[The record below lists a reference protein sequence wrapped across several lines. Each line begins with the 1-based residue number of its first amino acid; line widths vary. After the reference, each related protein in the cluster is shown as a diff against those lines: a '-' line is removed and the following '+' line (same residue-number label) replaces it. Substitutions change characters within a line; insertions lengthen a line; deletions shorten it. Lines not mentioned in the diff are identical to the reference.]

1 MPNIT
6 IDNETY
12 QLVDISPDVFR
23 EFAQMAR
30 TQLPALFQL
39 PRDRRFIGQIPA
51 GFILD
56 RQINGGEFTEPLVQA
71 AMWNLHDL
79 GVEELLLL
87 PQEKSVNIVKS
98 SPTDCALGKA
108 SWINFTTVTS
118 GRAFI
123 AAMNNVVHRIFRLND
138 QEVEV
143 ELQSAENLRETIN
156 KITEIRKENEA
167 PILTISRLIGSLIK
181 SDVGMDRPEMKCA
194 IELASGAGIVAMS
207 VDIENE
213 QISFHQFSEMAAMS
227 SALLQGAT
235 WEQILAIR
243 NQMQAMVGQAS
254 GAGVSQAPPSYSPSS
269 VKRRRRN

>member
-12 QLVDISPDVFR
+12 QLSDISPDVFR

-56 RQINGGEFTEPLVQA
+56 RRVNGGEFTEPLVQA

-98 SPTDCALGKA
+98 APTDCAMGKA

-123 AAMNNVVHRIFRLND
+123 AAMNNVVHRIFRVND

-167 PILTISRLIGSLIK
+167 PILTVSRLIGSLIK
-181 SDVGMDRPEMKCA
+181 SDIGMDRAEMKCA

-213 QISFHQFSEMAAMS
+213 QIAFHQFSEMAAMS

-235 WEQILAIR
+235 WEQISTIR
-243 NQMQAMVGQAS
+243 TQMQEMVGQSSAN
-254 GAGVSQAPPSYSPSS
+254 AAPQPSASYSPSS